1 MSDRLNRRQLSHV
14 NMMAVLIMLVMIDVL
29 LLGMRFLSATP

>member
-1 MSDRLNRRQLSHV
+1 MSDRLNRRQFSHV

>member
-1 MSDRLNRRQLSHV
+1 MSDRLNRRQFSHV
-14 NMMAVLIMLVMIDVL
+14 IMMAVLIMLVMIGVL